1 MSKLSPQKFAQAVY
15 EASKEREG
23 KDLDMVLASTADF
36 LIEKG
41 MIGKSPEILSHLQR
55 IIDENDGV
63 IRVHVETA
71 HPLRDTTISHLK
83 KELMKRYNAKEV
95 KLEIVENKNHLG
107 GIKIQVADEVINLTL
122 AKKLHQ
128 LQDYLNSQI

>member
-1 MSKLSPQKFAQAVY
+1 MSQLSEKKVAQAIY

-23 KDLDMVLASTADF
+23 KDLDLIIESTTDF

-41 MIGKSPEILSHLQR
+41 MIGKSPEILSHLQK
-55 IIDENDGV
+55 IIDEKEGMV
-63 IRVHVETA
+63 RAHVETA
-71 HPLRDTTISHLK
+71 HPLSETTTANLK
-83 KELMKRYNAKEV
+83 KELQERYNAKDV
-95 KLEIVENKNHLG
+95 KLEIVENKKLLG